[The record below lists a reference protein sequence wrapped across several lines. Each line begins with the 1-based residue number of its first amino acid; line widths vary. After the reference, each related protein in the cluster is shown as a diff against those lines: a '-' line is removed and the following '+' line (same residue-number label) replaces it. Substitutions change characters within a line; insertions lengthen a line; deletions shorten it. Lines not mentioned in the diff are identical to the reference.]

1 MRITADTNLLVRVLV
16 EDDGAQAARARAV
29 LADAS
34 LVAVPVPVLC
44 ELVWVLRR
52 RYGLAV
58 GDIADALETLLDSAT
73 VATDRPAADAGLR
86 LLRAGGDFADGAITH
101 QGRALGAE
109 MFLTF
114 DERAAMLLRGEGVA
128 AGLP

>member
-1 MRITADTNLLVRVLV
+1 VRITADTNLLVRVLV

-86 LLRAGGDFADGAITH
+86 LLRAGGDFADGAIAH